1 MDAVILVGGE
11 GTRLRPLTLGLSKAM
26 VPILNRPLIDHV
38 LAYLGKHGVAR
49 ALLALGYQPDELAR
63 YCGDGSRWG
72 MEVRIAVESEPLG
85 SGGAIK
91 QFAETLR
98 APFFA
103 LNGDI
108 LTSIDLGAMLNEH
121 RRAGAD
127 VTIAL
132 IEVDDPSGFG
142 IVRLGDDGRIEAFVE
157 KPPREQAPS
166 RWANAG
172 IWLFQPEVL
181 EAIPEGRSMVETDL
195 FPRLIAAGARVQG
208 FRAHGFWVD
217 VGTPRR
223 YLDAQ
228 LQLLEEP
235 ALCALPLVMQPGKPF
250 FIDDQSALPAVDSL
264 TEIRG
269 PALLGAGARVEA
281 GAVLRGP
288 VVLGQS
294 VVVGAGAMVERSVL
308 WDEARIGPGAAVRGS
323 ILARGVVV
331 GAGARVEESVL
342 GEGVVVRLGHA
353 LRGASLASSDVAPA
367 VRGSDHAPS

>member
-38 LAYLGKHGVAR
+38 LAYLGKYGVTR
-49 ALLALGYQPDELAR
+49 ALLALGHQPDELAR
-63 YCGDGSRWG
+63 HCGDGSRWG
-72 MEVRIAVESEPLG
+72 VEVRIAVEPQPLG

-91 QFAETLR
+91 QFTETLHE
-98 APFFA
+98 PFLA

-108 LTSIDLGAMLNEH
+108 LTSIDLGAMQAEH
-121 RRAGAD
+121 RRAAAD

-142 IVRLGDDGRIEAFVE
+142 VVRLGEDDRIEAFIE
-157 KPPREQAPS
+157 KPPRGQVPS

-181 EAIPEGRSMVETDL
+181 EAIPEGRSMVETEL

-208 FRAHGFWVD
+208 FRARGFWVD
-217 VGTPRR
+217 IGTPRR

-228 LQLLEEP
+228 LRLLAEP
-235 ALCALPLVMQPGKPF
+235 ALCVLPPAMLPDRPF
-250 FIDDQSALPAVDSL
+250 FVDAQGVLPDVDPIAEVHRPVL
-264 TEIRG
+264 I
-269 PALLGAGARVEA
+269 GAGARVDA

-288 VVLGQS
+288 VVLGAG
-294 VVVGAGAMVERSVL
+294 VVVGAGATVERSVL
-308 WDEARIGPGAAVRGS
+308 WEGVRIGPGAEVRGS
-323 ILARGVVV
+323 ILARRVVV

-342 GEGVVVRLGHA
+342 GCDVVVRSGHV
-353 LRGASLASSDVAPA
+353 LREASLAPPDTSATT
-367 VRGSDHAPS
+367 GGGDHAPS